1 MTKSFVH
8 LHAHTEYSML
18 DGAAKIVDYLK
29 KVKDLNQPAAAIT
42 DHGNLYGAMEFVQ
55 KANDLGIKPI
65 IGYEA
70 YITPGSRFDRPDRE
84 NNKRYHLTLLAE
96 NNIGYQNLV
105 ELVSKAYT
113 EGYYYKPRIDYELL
127 DQHHDGLI
135 ALSGCLGGE
144 LAQHLAPDGSV
155 EEGNTSNERSFE
167 KALDIAKKYQ
177 SIFGKENYF
186 IEIHNHGIKQQLDIL
201 DDLVEIAELIDAP
214 LVAANDSHY
223 VEENGAEAHDALLCV
238 QTNRTLD
245 DESRFRFD
253 GSGYYVKSA
262 EEMRKLF
269 PEDKYP
275 GACDNTLAIANRVNY
290 EFNFDNSYLPDFP
303 IEDKNVSPEELL
315 KIKVYEGGESKYGTL
330 TSEIIERID
339 YELDVINSM
348 GFASYFLIVGDLI
361 EFSKKRNIRTGAGRG
376 SAAGSIVSYC
386 LGITGIEPLE
396 YGLIFE
402 RFLNKGRKSLPDI
415 DMDFDE
421 RYRNDVIQYAIEK
434 YGQDRVAHIVTFAT
448 IKAKQAIRDAAR
460 VLGLPFSSGD
470 RVAKLMPPMILGNT
484 ATISECLSLDE
495 ENTSGYSKEFYSASE
510 ELRKQYKNDEEAKQI
525 IDIALGLE
533 GLRRQDGIHAAAI
546 VISPDTITKFLPIQ
560 QKGSNAEIVTQY
572 EMHTVEQLG
581 LLKMDFLGLRNLSI
595 VDRTLELIG
604 SESLDIDN
612 LKLDDEKTFKLF
624 AEGKMTGVFQL
635 ESRVAQST
643 SRSLKPKRF
652 EDIVALVA
660 LIRPGPLGAGMHN
673 EFADRA
679 NNRKEIEYLHN
690 DLESI
695 LNETYGVILY
705 QEQVMQIAEK
715 IAGFNLQEADNLR
728 VAMGKKIPK
737 VMEEQRKKFTD
748 GAVSNNYSEQFAIEL
763 FDQIAYFAGYGFNKS
778 HSVPYA
784 LLAYQTAYLK
794 ANYPAEYIAACLT
807 AVKRDKDR
815 TAIFLSEARDMG
827 VKVSTP
833 DINLSSSD
841 FTVNDNEIL
850 FGLSAVRNVGDIT
863 ADKIVLERES
873 NGHFE
878 SIEDFLSR
886 IDSRSLNKRG
896 VEALIQGGG
905 LDKFGLTRK
914 GMFDSA
920 IELIENAKELK
931 ANKENNQG
939 SLFKVED
946 SNSTHININNTEW
959 DKKELLERERE
970 MLGFFVS
977 EDPLEGY
984 GEVLKSE
991 SSHSIIELQSLEDE
1005 EEINVTISGLIS
1017 NVQKRVSR
1025 RGNPWIQFDIQDLTG
1040 SSGVLLFNKLVDKYN
1055 ASIDGEIYL
1064 KVSGTYVGGS
1074 ENTIR
1079 ARDVEVIEPSKMIEN
1094 LDISPLRISVDEEKL
1109 DKKNLVLLKELL
1121 EKFPGLSSVELEVNS
1136 KSGSKLLELK
1146 EIKVKK
1152 TNQLKNEIST
1162 LLAK

>member
-29 KVKDLNQPAAAIT
+29 KVKELNQPAAAIT

-167 KALDIAKKYQ
+167 KALEIAKKYQ

-275 GACDNTLAIANRVNY
+275 GACDNTLAIADRVNY

-315 KIKVYEGGESKYGTL
+315 KIKVYEGGERKYGTL

-873 NGHFE
+873 NGDFE

-914 GMFDSA
+914 GMFDST

-939 SLFKVED
+939 SLFEMED
-946 SNSTHININNTEW
+946 SNSTTININNTEW